1 MSQSILKNIAQTK
14 ISNILVQEWYKMAQL
29 NEHLQVEIYLFGE
42 IAIVWKQP
50 ERKKEREDDFASD

>member
-1 MSQSILKNIAQTK
+1 
-14 ISNILVQEWYKMAQL
+14 MAQL